1 MSAAQEEENAA
12 ELKMPT
18 VFLEANSLSN
28 TEAKL
33 VLEHHLELREI
44 RLEEASERVR
54 KTYEYVSQF
63 NIQQNR
69 PNMDALRQKL
79 LTSYPKLHFFE
90 ICVLANLAPGDAEEA
105 KLMVPSLV
113 SKVSEDE
120 LTQIVE
126 EVATYR

>member
-1 MSAAQEEENAA
+1 MSDAQEEENAA
-12 ELKMPT
+12 ELKIPA
-18 VFLEANSLSN
+18 VFLEANCLSN
-28 TEAKL
+28 TEAKI
-33 VLEHHLELREI
+33 VLEHHLEGRGTT
-44 RLEEASERVR
+44 LEGASDRVQ

-79 LTSYPKLHFFE
+79 VSSYPKLHLFE

-105 KLMVPSLV
+105 KLMVPSLLG
-113 SKVSEDE
+113 KVTEEE